1 MATHGIAT
9 AQQAPITS
17 PPPVCDQ
24 PAQLQKAIVPAIET
38 DQDKLNNVTLMP
50 NGMTA
55 TKPSGYPFKTVLANG
70 RHLFTT
76 PFIELDG
83 AGEGQRLSNGEGP
96 LGPREASF
104 TSNLKLIQAKLGLL
118 DSDFPKVLD
127 LYVPPF
133 AHLDSS
139 QNVRFSILRL
149 NGLDSQSCFECHNSI
164 GSAHVAGEGGAE
176 ALERK
181 PGTTGGPAGQASNAY
196 INDTLPNP
204 MLKFVRNPPHVFGTG
219 YVVGLAEKMTIDLI
233 YQKVAAYEAAALSP
247 NKQISADLYSTDTK
261 GRPVVRFGNFKVT
274 YVGNPA
280 SAPDQTTLLKQLIG
294 DADTAPA

>member
-1 MATHGIAT
+1 MKYGLDSSANWPRWRSLIVVGRRLVLGIAGMATHGIAT

-118 DSDFPKVLD
+118 DSDFPKLLD

-133 AHLDSS
+133 A
-139 QNVRFSILRL
+139 
-149 NGLDSQSCFECHNSI
+149 
-164 GSAHVAGEGGAE
+164 
-176 ALERK
+176 
-181 PGTTGGPAGQASNAY
+181 AS
-196 INDTLPNP
+196 
-204 MLKFVRNPPHVFGTG
+204 R
-219 YVVGLAEKMTIDLI
+219 
-233 YQKVAAYEAAALSP
+233 
-247 NKQISADLYSTDTK
+247 
-261 GRPVVRFGNFKVT
+261 
-274 YVGNPA
+274 
-280 SAPDQTTLLKQLIG
+280 
-294 DADTAPA
+294 